1 MGFKKAGLKV
11 RLWSSVNP
19 AGSSKESNILVGAC
33 VLGDSLGSFTDC
45 VLGQFTGQGQ
55 SNCSLDLTARDGCS
69 FVVVRKSW
77 SFTSNSFKDVVHE
90 AVHDWHCFGADSS
103 LGVNLLQHFVDVER
117 VGFSSLLFLLLVSC
131 WRLLSFASFLY
142 SFATDFVCHLVL
154 FVLSLSSSDEIS
166 DEILPANLNFRIQRA
181 GWLSELEMSG
191 PIRFQ
196 ISKLL

>member
-1 MGFKKAGLKV
+1 MY
-11 RLWSSVNP
+11 
-19 AGSSKESNILVGAC
+19 LVTAF
-33 VLGDSLGSFTDC
+33 GSFTEC
-45 VLGQFTGQGQ
+45 VLGQFTGQQQ
-55 SNCSLDLTARDGCS
+55 SNCSLDLMARDGCS

-117 VGFSSLLFLLLVSC
+117 VSFSSLPFLLLVSC
-131 WRLLSFASFLY
+131 WLLLSFASFPHG
-142 SFATDFVCHLVL
+142 FATDFGCHLFL
-154 FVLSLSSSDEIS
+154 FVLSLSSLDEIS
-166 DEILPANLNFRIQRA
+166 DVILPANLNFRIQRA
-181 GWLSELEMSG
+181 GALSELETSR